1 MESPHF
7 SPCATPD
14 TYIRKN
20 ECTLGWDSLSYT
32 VTRRGQD
39 PKVILSKVSGRA
51 APGELVAIMGPSGS
65 GKTTL
70 LDILADRIS
79 TGQVTGQ
86 IHLNGRPRL
95 AKTFRLLSSYVSQED
110 ALTGSFTVLE
120 TLRFAARLS
129 VPANVLTDERE
140 SRVQAAIDDMGLR
153 SCEHTVVGDIF
164 RKGLSG
170 GQKRRLSIAIELLPS
185 ILLLDEPTSGLDA
198 ASTYNVMAYIQKLCL
213 AHNHTV
219 ICTIHQPSTKVYNMF
234 AKVMLLAGGDSI
246 YFGTTTDM
254 LPHFAAIGHPCPTYS
269 NPAEY
274 YLALVNTDFPGHGDI
289 HALAAGYATSAL
301 AAQTKTQL
309 MADRSRADFPSL
321 SKADLREIKPSVGR
335 QFVMLLQRT
344 ALENVRNPGIFWI
357 RFVMFLVLSAMT
369 GTLYLND
376 DKKLTDMD
384 YVALLFGAPAFTTF
398 LSVAALPFF
407 LEQRAVFARERANSG
422 LNVGAFTIA
431 TFVAALPGLALL
443 AITATLM
450 VVPMTGLHGFGTF
463 FWIMFLSLTVAE
475 SLMSVLGV
483 LVSNAIMGIAL
494 GAAALGMFMLTE
506 GFMVPRPSIQHYWLW
521 GHYLGFHTY
530 SFEALVA
537 NQFQG
542 VNTVGAKAVLA
553 RFDVADVHVS
563 SHASILIGYA
573 LILQVIVGSLL
584 YKLHTGRR

>member
-14 TYIRKN
+14 TYIQKN

-39 PKVILSKVSGRA
+39 PKVILSNVSGRA

-86 IHLNGRPRL
+86 IHLNGRPRH

-129 VPANVLTDERE
+129 VPAN
-140 SRVQAAIDDMGLR
+140 
-153 SCEHTVVGDIF
+153 
-164 RKGLSG
+164 
-170 GQKRRLSIAIELLPS
+170 
-185 ILLLDEPTSGLDA
+185 
-198 ASTYNVMAYIQKLCL
+198 
-213 AHNHTV
+213 
-219 ICTIHQPSTKVYNMF
+219 
-234 AKVMLLAGGDSI
+234 
-246 YFGTTTDM
+246 
-254 LPHFAAIGHPCPTYS
+254 
-269 NPAEY
+269 
-274 YLALVNTDFPGHGDI
+274 
-289 HALAAGYATSAL
+289 
-301 AAQTKTQL
+301 TQL
-309 MADRSRADFPSL
+309 TADRSRADFPSL

-335 QFVMLLQRT
+335 QFAMLLQRT

-542 VNTVGAKAVLA
+542 VDTVGAKAILA